1 MMAERLVEVLRDEG
15 SLALTT
21 EEAQSKSE
29 ALLDAGFLTVDLS
42 TLPRAET
49 VSTGPYNEQLRIGS
63 VSMKTTWGDG
73 ESAEAY
79 ATRHME
85 LALDHIAAAKWV
97 AENPP
102 PPPPV
107 YRDEKRAVLTWIETE
122 AHEGLTAYA
131 FVDARHSIYSKLGW
145 DSPWDA
151 NAEPR
156 LLHSEPAEGG
166 SKRHLFGMVVTRKVR
181 VEEES

>member
-49 VSTGPYNEQLRIGS
+49 VSTGPYNKQLRIGS

-107 YRDEKRAVLTWIETE
+107 YRDERKVLLTWQHSASRYPTE
-122 AHEGLTAYA
+122 SEYMSARWELLERKDAG
-131 FVDARHSIYSKLGW
+131 FRWDARLG
-145 DSPWDA
+145 DT
-151 NAEPR
+151 R
-156 LLHSEPAEGG
+156 LLDVREDGDG
-166 SKRHLFGMVVTRKVR
+166 FLHLFGVEVTRKVR
-181 VEEES
+181 VEELS